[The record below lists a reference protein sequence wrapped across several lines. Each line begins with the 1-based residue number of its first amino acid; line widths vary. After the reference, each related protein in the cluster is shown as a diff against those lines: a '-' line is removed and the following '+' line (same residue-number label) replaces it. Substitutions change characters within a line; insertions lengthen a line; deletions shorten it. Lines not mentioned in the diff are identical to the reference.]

1 MITKDLSL
9 WIAQSESWQ
18 TFIDFNLPE
27 DKEANYP
34 FLTRPDDF
42 YISLFGE
49 LYEILE
55 RVRGRKEDMLAVAK
69 GMEIYSLRGK
79 RDFFKGVNQSNNI
92 LFAAG
97 LYYLSDYAASAFILS
112 RLFSIDSFAE
122 EIDRFVI
129 CFLKRE
135 LDTDNRLCVLLDNF
149 LKSGRRTHLRE
160 LLRIVIEIKN
170 EAYNS
175 TPYIYSVAFLAEVM
189 LNKFISNNIWN
200 DLKRHNTRAHWRPY
214 VTASVQKSF
223 PMWDFFPSQK
233 NAIER
238 GVLNRVPCIALQTPT
253 SSGKTAICELIIYD
267 EYKRNNNCKVLYLAP
282 FRALASELKQTF
294 GRNLAKLGITSKTI
308 YGGNIPTAAERDLIQ
323 NVNLL
328 IATPEKFM
336 AIENSLSEFFNDFNL
351 IICDEGHL
359 LDDGHRGLNYELLL
373 SRLKNNSQVVRK
385 FIFISAIIP
394 NIGSIN
400 RWLGGNDETV
410 VQSTYRATE
419 IEYGFLKH
427 VERSDEVYF
436 LDVNPFKNIPQRYRL
451 NNFLTKSDYTYKV
464 SDKERV
470 YKFGTF
476 KVKAVTVALKALNS
490 GSVALFTPSKGGN
503 SGVSALAL
511 EAISQI
517 KAGVNV
523 PNPAQF
529 VTKRNTIRDLLEY
542 FTAIFGAQYSL
553 CQLVTF
559 GGLFHHGD
567 LPQYVREVIE
577 DMIRSERVKFVICTN
592 TLAEG
597 VNLPIRTIVISSSR
611 RFNEATNYLE
621 PINLRDLKNLVGR
634 AGRAGKETKGLVI
647 VVNPSDFS
655 TIESVIKDQNIEDV
669 TGYLYTI
676 VSSISRTIA
685 RKRLVLSNDILEAQ
699 DEEFKLLIDSIDISL
714 IDLLG
719 EEVDTEDVQNTIQN
733 LIDQTFAKFQSTESQ
748 SATLNTL
755 VNLRG
760 EKIKP
765 LIETNQFKFLKQ
777 SGSTIRLYSQIQDLL
792 QLNNEIWQKL
802 DTPLSD
808 DWINFIVD
816 DILFKIP
823 TTEYKLADFN
833 KRNKSIITS
842 SDIKAILKSWISGSW
857 FQGIAQYSN
866 NDIDIAL
873 RFINSFVCYFVQ
885 NTIASV
891 IRIVEMKLSDLGV
904 DLSPTVINFPQLL
917 LYGLWNKSQL
927 DLIEL
932 GFNERFGII
941 ALSDLLEQR
950 RFRYN
955 ELSKLR
961 VYLLANRD
969 VLLDDLDGRIPV
981 ISLGKITESFR
992 YLGFSNII

>member
-1 MITKDLSL
+1 MISKDLSL

-55 RVRGRKEDMLAVAK
+55 KVRGRNEDMLAVAK
-69 GMEIYSLRGK
+69 GIEIYSLKRK

-112 RLFSIDSFAE
+112 KLFPIDSFTE

-135 LDTDNRLCVLLDNF
+135 LDTENRLCVLLNRF
-149 LKSGRRTHLRE
+149 LTTGRRIHLRE
-160 LLRIVIEIKN
+160 LQGEIIAIKN

-189 LNKFISNNIWN
+189 LSKFFLNNIWN
-200 DLKRHNTRAHWRPY
+200 DLTRHNTRIHWRPY
-214 VTASVQKSF
+214 VEASMQKAF
-223 PMWDFFPSQK
+223 PIWDFFPSQK
-233 NAIER
+233 SAIEK
-238 GVLNRVPCIALQTPT
+238 GILNSLSSIALQTPT
-253 SSGKTAICELIIYD
+253 SSGKTAICELLIYD
-267 EYKRNNNCKVLYLAP
+267 EYRKNSNCKVLYLAP

-294 GRNLAKLGITSKTI
+294 GRNLARLGVTSKTI

-328 IATPEKFM
+328 IATPEKFV
-336 AIENSLSEFFNDFNL
+336 AIENSLSEFFNEFNL
-351 IICDEGHL
+351 VICDEGHL

-373 SRLKNNSQVVRK
+373 SRLKSNFEVTRK
-385 FIFISAIIP
+385 FVFISAIIP
-394 NIGSIN
+394 NIDSIN
-400 RWLGGNDETV
+400 RWLGGNDDTV
-410 VQSTYRATE
+410 VRSLYRATE

-427 VERSDEVYF
+427 VEKSDEVYF
-436 LDVNPFKNIPQRYRL
+436 LDVNPFKNIPQRYKL

-464 SDKERV
+464 SNKERI

-476 KVKAVTVALKALNS
+476 KVKAVTVGLKALNS

-511 EAISQI
+511 EAINQI
-517 KAGVNV
+517 KAGINI
-523 PNPAQF
+523 PNPAHF

-542 FTAIFGAQYSL
+542 FTAIFGSKYSL

-577 DMIRSERVKFVICTN
+577 DMIRTERVKFIICTN

-611 RFNEATNYLE
+611 RFNETKNALE

-655 TIESVIKDQNIEDV
+655 TIENVIKDQNIEDV
-669 TGYLYTI
+669 NGYLYTI
-676 VSSISRTIA
+676 VSNISRILA
-685 RKRLVLSNDILEAQ
+685 QRRLVLSNDILEAQ
-699 DEEFKLLIDSIDISL
+699 DEEFKQLIDSIDISL

-719 EEVDTEDVQNTIQN
+719 EEVDPEDVKSTIQN
-733 LIDQTFAKFQSTESQ
+733 LIDQTFAKFQSTESE
-748 SATLNTL
+748 STTLNTL
-755 VNLRG
+755 VSLRG
-760 EKIKP
+760 ERIKP
-765 LIETNQFKFLKQ
+765 LIEANEFKYLKQ
-777 SGSTIRLYSQIQDLL
+777 SGSTIRLYSQIQNLL
-792 QLNNEIWQKL
+792 QLDNEIWQTL
-802 DTPLSD
+802 DNPLSN
-808 DWINFIVD
+808 DWINFVVD

-823 TTEYKLADFN
+823 TTGFRLTDFN
-833 KRNKSIITS
+833 KRNKSNITS

-857 FQGIAQYSN
+857 FQ
-866 NDIDIAL
+866 DD
-873 RFINSFVCYFVQ
+873 
-885 NTIASV
+885 TIT
-891 IRIVEMKLSDLGV
+891 K
-904 DLSPTVINFPQLL
+904 TV
-917 LYGLWNKSQL
+917 
-927 DLIEL
+927 
-932 GFNERFGII
+932 
-941 ALSDLLEQR
+941 
-950 RFRYN
+950 
-955 ELSKLR
+955 
-961 VYLLANRD
+961 
-969 VLLDDLDGRIPV
+969 
-981 ISLGKITESFR
+981 
-992 YLGFSNII
+992 